1 MKRKRSKTV
10 FCDDDGNK
18 VKFFQLTSDSASM
31 NFAACLKPEFNGG
44 LELEGEQQAYVFQNS
59 IIITFM

>member
-1 MKRKRSKTV
+1 
-10 FCDDDGNK
+10 
-18 VKFFQLTSDSASM
+18 M

-59 IIITFM
+59 IIITFMQMSLILLIWIAYYDSQFKINRS